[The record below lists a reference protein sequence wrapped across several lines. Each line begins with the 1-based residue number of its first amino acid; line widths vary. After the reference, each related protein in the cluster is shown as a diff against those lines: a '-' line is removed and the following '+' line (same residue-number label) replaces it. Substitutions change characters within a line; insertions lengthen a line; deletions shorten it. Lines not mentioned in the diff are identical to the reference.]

1 MERFYSILIFCYF
14 CKVVSGLTL
23 FFVYLISSVF
33 PGHSRAFNIRTERN
47 CDSVKVL
54 VHPGHSSPRRSSQDS
69 TVLFKEPGRCFS
81 SQISKGRRSP
91 SVFQQPS
98 GLSVCDACCFP
109 LVCHGTR
116 QRWRCICDATLTTGA
131 LTRVPQTEK
140 NRG

>member
-1 MERFYSILIFCYF
+1 MERFYSILIFSYF

-23 FFVYLISSVF
+23 FFVYLTSSVF

-54 VHPGHSSPRRSSQDS
+54 VHPCHSRPLRSSQDS

-81 SQISKGRRSP
+81 SQISNGRRSP

-98 GLSVCDACCFP
+98 GLLVCDACCFP

-116 QRWRCICDATLTTGA
+116 QRWRCICDATPTTGA